1 MFKNTSKAGVGL
13 WITILTLII
22 QMFGLDI
29 SDQQVIEVVHAAA
42 QVVGFVLLVWGQLD
56 RTDLTFF
63 GLMRKESRE

>member
-1 MFKNTSKAGVGL
+1 MFKSTSKAGVGL

-29 SDQQVIEVVHAAA
+29 SDQQIIEAVHAAA
-42 QVVGFVLLVWGQLD
+42 QVAGFVLLVWGQLD

-63 GLMRKESRE
+63 GLMRKEPRE